1 MSDWT
6 YISAAYAVT
15 WVMLIGY
22 GVYLAARRRAVA
34 RAERERCELDI
45 PCRELDMP
53 YGGGR

>member
-22 GVYLAARRRAVA
+22 GAYLAARRRAVA
-34 RAERERCELDI
+34 RAQRDR
-45 PCRELDMP
+45 RELELP

>member
-34 RAERERCELDI
+34 RAERERRELDI